1 MDLST
6 NYMGL
11 KLRNPIIVSSSK
23 LTSDI
28 QNIKKCAD
36 MGAGAIVLK
45 SLFEEQ
51 LLADSQKLMDQD
63 DKYFWF
69 PEAVEFI
76 NTHSK
81 EQGVKEYLSLISEAK
96 RLTEVPIFGSINCTT
111 SHEWPKFARK
121 LEEAGIDG
129 LELNIAVFPFD
140 AKVSSKEIEDVYVEI
155 VEAVKSYVSVPIAVK
170 IGPCFT
176 NLMQIVS
183 RLSEAG
189 ADAVVLFNRFY
200 RPDIDIN
207 QEKLMI
213 DNYMSAP
220 EEITQPLRWI
230 SLLSNRVKCDL
241 AGNTGIHDAKGIIK
255 MIYSGAAATEI
266 CTTLYKNGVGYID
279 KMVQDLKGWM
289 EEHNFNSIESFKG
302 KIVTKAEN
310 LAAFERVQ
318 FMKKTLT
325 EH

>member
-11 KLRNPIIVSSSK
+11 KLKNPIIVSSSK

-36 MGAGAIVLK
+36 MGAGGIVLK

-51 LLADSQKLMDQD
+51 LLSDSQRLMDQD

-69 PEAVEFI
+69 PEAVDFI
-76 NTHSK
+76 NAHSK
-81 EQGVKEYLSLISEAK
+81 SQGVKEYLGLINESK
-96 RLTEVPIFGSINCTT
+96 RLTDIPILGSINCVS
-111 SHEWPKFARK
+111 SHEWPKFAK
-121 LEEAGIDG
+121 DLEDAGIDG
-129 LELNIAVFPFD
+129 LELNIAIFPFD
-140 AKVSSKEIEDVYVEI
+140 SRVSSKEIEDRYIEI
-155 VEAVKSYVSVPIAVK
+155 VEAVKSYVNVPIAVK

-176 NLMQIVS
+176 NLMQIVT

-207 QEKLMI
+207 AEKLLI

-230 SLLSNRVKCDL
+230 SLLSNKVKCDI
-241 AGNTGIHDAKGIIK
+241 AGNTGIHDAEGVVK
-255 MIYSGAAATEI
+255 MLFSGASATEI

-279 KMVQDLKGWM
+279 TMINDLEKWM
-289 EEHNFNSIESFKG
+289 EDNNHDSVESIKG
-302 KIVTKAEN
+302 MISTKAES

-325 EH
+325 ES